1 MLLLHPNKSWLN
13 DSPDITELQSMAK
26 QTGASAK
33 EQITP
38 FFPTQAYLG
47 YPKDYEKE
55 PALKKR
61 RREYA
66 DFSRKLRAILAP
78 LLVNRYALHE
88 DMLVLTSKGF
98 SGQGVDVDC
107 VAVTRFGV
115 FVITHIPVAG
125 IISSSQ
131 KANEMVVL
139 SESGAAHT
147 FPCPLWRAAPAVHF
161 LSALLSDLQCP
172 VQAIAIATHDA
183 CAIELGVPTAIFKL
197 HELSQFLRQSYDRY
211 SAVNWS
217 FFDVNEI
224 NARLRKGCQSWD
236 RAVEQAERDAHRS

>member
-1 MLLLHPNKSWLN
+1 
-13 DSPDITELQSMAK
+13 
-26 QTGASAK
+26 
-33 EQITP
+33 
-38 FFPTQAYLG
+38 
-47 YPKDYEKE
+47 
-55 PALKKR
+55 
-61 RREYA
+61 
-66 DFSRKLRAILAP
+66 LRAILAP

-88 DMLVLTSKGF
+88 DMLVLTSEGF

-115 FVITHIPVAG
+115 FVITHVPVVG

-131 KANEMVVL
+131 TANEMIVL

-172 VQAIAIATHDA
+172 VQAIAIATHEA

-236 RAVEQAERDAHRS
+236 HAVEQAERDARRS